1 MSSGLLPRGLTREEV
16 IRLTGS
22 AARVEYRPAHPTEA
36 ARYHYGQEQKA
47 IERVT
52 RRDFHVIVGL
62 FLCGLSAQAVGN
74 SYCITRQAVEKRL
87 RVLPVE
93 VGTMRR
99 ALALKSA
106 TMREGVSMEEY
117 SPGERIVLGGKL
129 GGVRRAARLSASR
142 RAEIARKAAA
152 VRWGNP
158 ARSRS

>member
-1 MSSGLLPRGLTREEV
+1 MISSGLLPKGLTREEV

-22 AARVEYRPAHPTEA
+22 AARMEYRPADPTEA

-47 IERVT
+47 IEATT

-87 RVLPVE
+87 RVLPDE

-99 ALALKSA
+99 ALVLKSA
-106 TMREGVSMEEY
+106 QMPEVSSM
-117 SPGERIVLGGKL
+117 PQKMTAADAGRIGGPKRMAAL
-129 GGVRRAARLSASR
+129 TPEQRRQLAQAAARA
-142 RAEIARKAAA
+142 
-152 VRWGNP
+152 RWGKSP
-158 ARSRS
+158 ERSRS